1 MENED
6 KLLSFHEKL
15 TAFFDRNLRVILLSI
30 FALIGIGIIW
40 GGITYYNSKKEKRAA
55 LKLMEAVKSPDIIRA
70 LKEVKDKYKGTSAAL
85 QASLLLWNYYFQEKE
100 YAKMQDLLKELKSE
114 YPAEI
119 KGVILYGEAKVL
131 ENQNKWKE
139 SLKTYKEVIKKEPEL
154 NFLTYLDIA
163 RAAEK
168 IGNFALAKKYYEKYL
183 KEFPSEEAGLVEYK
197 LSQLI
202 VKK

>member
-15 TAFFDRNLRVILLSI
+15 TDFFDKNLRVILLLI

-40 GGITYYNSKKEKRAA
+40 GGITYYNSKKEKEAA
-55 LKLMEAVKSPDIIRA
+55 LKLMEAINSPNIVKA
-70 LKEVKDKYKGTSAAL
+70 LKEVKNKYKGTSAAL
-85 QASLLLWNYYFQEKE
+85 QASLLLWNYYFQEKD
-100 YAKMQDLLKELKSE
+100 YAKMQDLLKELKSK
-114 YPAEI
+114 YPAKI

-131 ENQNKWKE
+131 ENQDKWKE
-139 SLKTYKEVIKKEPEL
+139 ALKTYKEVIKKEPEL

-168 IGNFALAKKYYEKYL
+168 TGNSALAKKYYEKYL